1 MADHVL
7 VAYDDSPQAEHA
19 LRLALDEFDDAGR
32 MTLLTIIDPAAA
44 GYSRKLTIPSLPEE
58 WYEETK
64 SEADQHLAAATRL
77 AAEAGVE
84 VDTDIVVGRPSRR
97 IVAYAD
103 EHDCD
108 HIVTGS
114 HGRSGVSRML
124 LGSVAEAVIR
134 HATCPVTV
142 VR

>member
-1 MADHVL
+1 MAEHVL
-7 VAYDDSPQAEHA
+7 VAYDDSVQADHA
-19 LRLALDEFDDAGR
+19 LRLALCEFADAGR
-32 MTLLTIIDPAAA
+32 MTLLTIIDPASA

-64 SEADQHLAAATRL
+64 TAAEERLAAAQR
-77 AAEAGVE
+77 AAAQVGVDLE
-84 VDTDIVVGRPSRR
+84 TEIVVGRPSRR
-97 IVAYAD
+97 IIAYAA
-103 EHDCD
+103 EHDVD
-108 HIVTGS
+108 HIITGS

-134 HATCPVTV
+134 HANCPVTV